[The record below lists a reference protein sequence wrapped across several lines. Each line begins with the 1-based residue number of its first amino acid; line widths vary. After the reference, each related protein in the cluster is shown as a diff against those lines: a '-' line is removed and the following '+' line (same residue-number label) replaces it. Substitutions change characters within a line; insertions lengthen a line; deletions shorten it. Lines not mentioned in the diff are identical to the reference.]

1 MFDLAK
7 IRNDFPILSRKVHG
21 QPLVYFD
28 NAATSQKPT
37 AVISSITDYYDRYNS
52 NVHRGV
58 HTLSGEATDAYEG
71 ARAQIGRWF
80 GITDPGEVI
89 LLRGATEALNLV
101 ANIIAGELK
110 HGDVILVG
118 ETEHHA
124 NIVPWQQLESRLGVT
139 VVPVPADSTG
149 MLDLKAAKALCEKHP
164 VAVIAIGHVSNAIG
178 ALNDVEG
185 FIALAKENSAYSVI
199 DGAQA
204 APHMLVN
211 VKNLQADFYTV
222 SAHKCCGPTGI
233 GVLFGRRELLERLP
247 PWQGGGDMIDR
258 VSFRG
263 TTYNELPWKFEAG
276 TPNIADTIGF
286 SAALRYLESIDF
298 AAAIAHEKKVHEYL
312 IDSMLN
318 RNTVDVL
325 GNPEQWVSVCS
336 FNVKGSH
343 PTDVGT
349 LPTNLVWPFVPAI
362 TVRCQQ
368 WSTLGYQVL
377 FEPRS
382 LSITQSRR
390 LIVFLMR
397 SIASQGCSRA
407 DDSLRRIS

>member
-7 IRNDFPILSRKVHG
+7 IRDDFPILSRKVHG

-28 NAATSQKPT
+28 NAATSQKPI
-37 AVISSITDYYDRYNS
+37 AVINSITDYYDRYNS

-101 ANIIAGELK
+101 ANTIAGELNR
-110 HGDVILVG
+110 GDVILVG

-139 VVPVPADSTG
+139 VVPVPVDSTG
-149 MLDLKAAKALCEKHP
+149 MLDLKAAKTLCEKHP

-211 VKNLQADFYTV
+211 VKNLQADFYAV

-258 VSFRG
+258 VSFSG

-298 AAAIAHEKKVHEYL
+298 AAAIAHENRVHEYL

-325 GNPEQWVSVCS
+325 GNPERWVSVCS

-349 LPTNLVWPFVPAI
+349 LLDQLGVAVRTGHHCAMPTMEYFGLPG
-362 TVRCQQ
+362 TVR
-368 WSTLGYQVL
+368 S
-377 FEPRS
+377 
-382 LSITQSRR
+382 
-390 LIVFLMR
+390 
-397 SIASQGCSRA
+397 SIAFYNSIEEVDRFLDALDRVTGMLS
-407 DDSLRRIS
+407 S

>member
-1 MFDLAK
+1 MFDIAK
-7 IRNDFPILSRKVHG
+7 IRDDFPILSRKIHG

-37 AVISSITDYYDRYNS
+37 AVINSITDYYDSYNS

-101 ANIIAGELK
+101 ANTIAGELK
-110 HGDVILVG
+110 YGDVILVG

-149 MLDLKAAKALCEKHP
+149 MLDLKAAKALCGKHP

-211 VKNLQADFYTV
+211 VKNLQADFYAV

-258 VSFRG
+258 VSFSG

-318 RNTVDVL
+318 RNTIDVL

-349 LPTNLVWPFVPAI
+349 LLDQLGVAVRTGHHCAMPTMEYFGLPG
-362 TVRCQQ
+362 TVRA
-368 WSTLGYQVL
+368 SVAFYNSIEEVDRFLDALDRVTGM
-377 FEPRS
+377 
-382 LSITQSRR
+382 LSS
-390 LIVFLMR
+390 
-397 SIASQGCSRA
+397 
-407 DDSLRRIS
+407 

>member
-7 IRNDFPILSRKVHG
+7 IRDDFPILSRKVHG

-37 AVISSITDYYDRYNS
+37 AVINSITDYYDRYNS

-101 ANIIAGELK
+101 ANTIAGELK

-139 VVPVPADSTG
+139 VVPIPVDSTG
-149 MLDLKAAKALCEKHP
+149 MLDLKAAKTLCGKHP

-211 VKNLQADFYTV
+211 VKNLQADFYAV

-233 GVLFGRRELLERLP
+233 GVLFAKRELLERLP

-258 VSFRG
+258 VSFSG

-276 TPNIADTIGF
+276 TPNIADTVGF

-298 AAAIAHEKKVHEYL
+298 AAAIAHENQVHEYL
-312 IDSMLN
+312 INSMLS
-318 RNTVDVL
+318 RNTVDIL
-325 GNPEQWVSVCS
+325 GNPERWVSVCS

-349 LPTNLVWPFVPAI
+349 LLDQLGVAVRTGHHCAMPTMEYFGLPG
-362 TVRCQQ
+362 TVRA
-368 WSTLGYQVL
+368 
-377 FEPRS
+377 
-382 LSITQSRR
+382 
-390 LIVFLMR
+390 
-397 SIASQGCSRA
+397 SIAFYNSMEEVDRFLDALDRVTGMLA
-407 DDSLRRIS
+407 N

>member
-7 IRNDFPILSRKVHG
+7 IRDDFPILSRKVHG

-37 AVISSITDYYDRYNS
+37 AVINSITDYYDRYNS

-101 ANIIAGELK
+101 ANTIAGELK

-149 MLDLKAAKALCEKHP
+149 MLDLKAAKALCGKHP

-211 VKNLQADFYTV
+211 VKNLQADFYAV

-258 VSFRG
+258 VSFSG

-349 LPTNLVWPFVPAI
+349 LLDQLGVAVRTGHHCAMPTMEYFGLPG
-362 TVRCQQ
+362 TVRA
-368 WSTLGYQVL
+368 SVAFYNSIEEVDRFLDALDRVTGM
-377 FEPRS
+377 
-382 LSITQSRR
+382 LSN
-390 LIVFLMR
+390 
-397 SIASQGCSRA
+397 
-407 DDSLRRIS
+407 

>member
-7 IRNDFPILSRKVHG
+7 IRDDFPILSRKVHG

-37 AVISSITDYYDRYNS
+37 AVINSITDYYDRYNS

-101 ANIIAGELK
+101 ANTIAGELK
-110 HGDVILVG
+110 SGDVILVG

-139 VVPVPADSTG
+139 VVPIPVDSTG
-149 MLDLKAAKALCEKHP
+149 MLDLKAAKTLCEKHP

-178 ALNDVEG
+178 ALNNVEG

-211 VKNLQADFYTV
+211 VKNLQADFYAV

-258 VSFRG
+258 VSFSG

-286 SAALRYLESIDF
+286 SAALGYLESIDF
-298 AAAIAHEKKVHEYL
+298 AAAIAHENKVHQYL

-349 LPTNLVWPFVPAI
+349 LLDQLGVAVRTGHHCAMPTMEYFGLSG
-362 TVRCQQ
+362 TVRA
-368 WSTLGYQVL
+368 
-377 FEPRS
+377 
-382 LSITQSRR
+382 
-390 LIVFLMR
+390 
-397 SIASQGCSRA
+397 SIAFYNSIEEVDRFLDALDRVTGMLSN
-407 DDSLRRIS
+407 

>member
-7 IRNDFPILSRKVHG
+7 IRDDFPILSRKVHG

-28 NAATSQKPT
+28 NAATSQKPI
-37 AVISSITDYYDRYNS
+37 AVINSITDYYDRYNS

-101 ANIIAGELK
+101 ANTIAGELNR
-110 HGDVILVG
+110 GDVILVG

-149 MLDLKAAKALCEKHP
+149 MLDLKAAKALCGKHP

-211 VKNLQADFYTV
+211 VKNLQADFYAV

-258 VSFRG
+258 VSFSG

-325 GNPEQWVSVCS
+325 GNPERWVSVCS

-349 LPTNLVWPFVPAI
+349 LLDQLGVAVRTGHHCAMPTMEYFGLPG
-362 TVRCQQ
+362 TVRA
-368 WSTLGYQVL
+368 
-377 FEPRS
+377 
-382 LSITQSRR
+382 
-390 LIVFLMR
+390 
-397 SIASQGCSRA
+397 SIAFYNSIEEVDRFLDALDRVTGMLS
-407 DDSLRRIS
+407 S